1 MLTPDDVRNVVFG
14 RAWRKERGYDEAEV
28 DHFLGRVEA
37 TLRGKRL
44 VTARDVLTMHFSP
57 RKRGGRAY
65 KKHQVDEFLDKVA
78 LTLMKLE
85 VRAEERG
92 KSRPAEDAAARK
104 PDETRP
110 KPEETGSIPLPKRPV
125 REPAQARPAQNTPAQ
140 NTPVQSSPA
149 QIEPAAAVERVPEEP
164 GRPERFRG
172 LQPATSQSTALD
184 KAEVDAFMDRVQATL
199 RGADDLTPNDVL
211 NAQFNPPAPGMPG
224 YDEAG
229 VLAFLVMVSS
239 SIRNITRT
247 NMRAVTTGT
256 NLPPVTATGTQM
268 RPVTATG
275 TGMRPVGPGTGTN
288 LPPATGTG
296 TNLPPVAAQTG
307 AFPAHSGDGNRPPRQ
322 RMIPGRRRPP
332 RR

>member
-37 TLRGKRL
+37 TLRGKRA
-44 VTARDVLTMHFSP
+44 VTARDVLTAEFSP
-57 RKRGGRAY
+57 RRRGGRAY
-65 KKHQVDEFLDKVA
+65 KKAQVDEFLDKVA

-85 VRAEERG
+85 VRADERR
-92 KSRPAEDAAARK
+92 KSRPAEEPEPARK
-104 PDETRP
+104 PAENRE
-110 KPEETGSIPLPKRPV
+110 KPAEVLAPKRPA
-125 REPAQARPAQNTPAQ
+125 REPA
-140 NTPVQSSPA
+140 PVA
-149 QIEPAAAVERVPEEP
+149 EAAAATPSEQ
-164 GRPERFRG
+164 FRG
-172 LQPATSQSTALD
+172 LQPATSQSSALD

-199 RGADDLTPNDVL
+199 RGIDHLTPNDVL

-239 SIRNITRT
+239 SIRNINRNTSTNMSAVTDTGTNPHPVTATGT
-247 NMRAVTTGT
+247 NMRPVATGTNMRPVTATGTSMRPVSTGT
-256 NLPPVTATGTQM
+256 NLPPVT
-268 RPVTATG
+268 
-275 TGMRPVGPGTGTN
+275 GTGTN
-288 LPPATGTG
+288 LPPI
-296 TNLPPVAAQTG
+296 AAQTG
-307 AFPAHSGDGNRPPRQ
+307 AFPGHVGDNRPSRQ

>member
-37 TLRGKRL
+37 TLRGKHL

-57 RKRGGRAY
+57 RRRGGRAY
-65 KKHQVDEFLDKVA
+65 KKAQVDEFLDKVA

-85 VRAEERG
+85 VRADERR
-92 KSRPAEDAAARK
+92 KSRPVEEPARK
-104 PDETRP
+104 PEESRRE
-110 KPEETGSIPLPKRPV
+110 PEETASAPLPQRPA
-125 REPAQARPAQNTPAQ
+125 REPAQIVEAAPEPAQA
-140 NTPVQSSPA
+140 
-149 QIEPAAAVERVPEEP
+149 
-164 GRPERFRG
+164 ERFRG
-172 LQPATSQSTALD
+172 LQPATSQSSALD

-199 RGADDLTPNDVL
+199 RGMDTLTPNDVL
-211 NAQFNPPAPGMPG
+211 NARFNSPAPGMPG

-239 SIRNITRT
+239 SIRNITRNT
-247 NMRAVTTGT
+247 GTTMRPVTSTGT
-256 NLPPVTATGTQM
+256 NLPPVTSTGTNM
-268 RPVTATG
+268 RPVTTTG
-275 TGMRPVGPGTGTN
+275 TGMRPVSTGTN
-288 LPPATGTG
+288 LPPATTTG

-307 AFPAHSGDGNRPPRQ
+307 AFPGQVGDNRPPRQ

>member
-37 TLRGKRL
+37 TLRGKQL
-44 VTARDVLTMHFSP
+44 VTARDVLTAKFSP
-57 RKRGGRAY
+57 RRRGGRAY
-65 KKHQVDEFLDKVA
+65 KKAQVDEFLDKVA

-85 VRAEERG
+85 VRADERR
-92 KSRPAEDAAARK
+92 KSRPAEEAEPARK
-104 PDETRP
+104 PAESRE
-110 KPEETGSIPLPKRPV
+110 KPAEEQLPKRPA
-125 REPAQARPAQNTPAQ
+125 REPA
-140 NTPVQSSPA
+140 PVVEA
-149 QIEPAAAVERVPEEP
+149 APAATPSEQ
-164 GRPERFRG
+164 FRG
-172 LQPATSQSTALD
+172 LQPATSQSSALD

-199 RGADDLTPNDVL
+199 RGIDHLTPNDVL

-239 SIRNITRT
+239 SIRNINRNTSTNMSAVTATGTNPHPVTATGANMRPVATGT
-247 NMRAVTTGT
+247 NMRPVTTTGTNMRPVSTGT
-256 NLPPVTATGTQM
+256 NLPPVT
-268 RPVTATG
+268 
-275 TGMRPVGPGTGTN
+275 GTGTN
-288 LPPATGTG
+288 LPPI
-296 TNLPPVAAQTG
+296 AAQTG
-307 AFPAHSGDGNRPPRQ
+307 AFPAHVGDNRPARQ

>member
-65 KKHQVDEFLDKVA
+65 KKNQVDEFLDKVA

-92 KSRPAEDAAARK
+92 KSRSADDGVRGERAARK
-104 PDETRP
+104 PDEIRP
-110 KPEETGSIPLPKRPV
+110 KPEETGSTPLPQRHV
-125 REPAQARPAQNTPAQ
+125 REPSGPARIEPAHNAA
-140 NTPVQSSPA
+140 A
-149 QIEPAAAVERVPEEP
+149 QIEPAPIVERAPEEP

-172 LQPATSQSTALD
+172 LQPATSQSSALD

-199 RGADDLTPNDVL
+199 RGMDDLTPNDVL
-211 NAQFNPPAPGMPG
+211 NARFNLPAPGMPG

-275 TGMRPVGPGTGTN
+275 TNMRPVGTGTN
-288 LPPATGTG
+288 PPPAAGTG

-307 AFPAHSGDGNRPPRQ
+307 AFPTHAGDGTRPPRQ

>member
-37 TLRGKRL
+37 TLRGKQL
-44 VTARDVLTMHFSP
+44 VTARDVLTAKFSP
-57 RKRGGRAY
+57 RRRGGRAY
-65 KKHQVDEFLDKVA
+65 KKAQVDEFLDKVA

-85 VRAEERG
+85 VRADERR
-92 KSRPAEDAAARK
+92 KSRPAEEAEPARK
-104 PDETRP
+104 PAESRE
-110 KPEETGSIPLPKRPV
+110 KPAEEQLPKRPA
-125 REPAQARPAQNTPAQ
+125 REPA
-140 NTPVQSSPA
+140 PVVEA
-149 QIEPAAAVERVPEEP
+149 APAATPSEQ
-164 GRPERFRG
+164 FRG
-172 LQPATSQSTALD
+172 LQPATSQSSALD

-199 RGADDLTPNDVL
+199 RGIDHLTPNDVL

-239 SIRNITRT
+239 SIRNINR
-247 NMRAVTTGT
+247 NTGT
-256 NLPPVTATGTQM
+256 HM

-275 TGMRPVGPGTGTN
+275 TNMHPVTATGTNMRPVTATGTTMRPVTATGTNMRPVSTGTN

-296 TNLPPVAAQTG
+296 TNLPPIAAQTG
-307 AFPAHSGDGNRPPRQ
+307 AFPAHVGDNRPARQ

>member
-37 TLRGKRL
+37 TLRGKQL
-44 VTARDVLTMHFSP
+44 VTARDVLTTKFSP
-57 RKRGGRAY
+57 RARGGRAY
-65 KKHQVDEFLDKVA
+65 KKVQVDEFLDKVA

-85 VRAEERG
+85 VRADERR
-92 KSRPAEDAAARK
+92 KSRPAEEPARGSG
-104 PDETRP
+104 ETAK
-110 KPEETGSIPLPKRPV
+110 KPEEVAGERLPQRPV
-125 REPAQARPAQNTPAQ
+125 REPAQI
-140 NTPVQSSPA
+140 V
-149 QIEPAAAVERVPEEP
+149 EAAAPREVA
-164 GRPERFRG
+164 PERFRG
-172 LQPATSQSTALD
+172 LQPATSQSSALD

-199 RGADDLTPNDVL
+199 RGMDDLTPNDVL
-211 NAQFNPPAPGMPG
+211 NAVFNPPAPGMPG

-239 SIRNITRT
+239 SIRNITRS
-247 NMRAVTTGT
+247 TGT
-256 NLPPVTATGTQM
+256 NM

-275 TGMRPVGPGTGTN
+275 TNMRPVSAGAGPATGTNMRPVPAGAGPATATNMRPVTGTGTNMRPVSTGTN
-288 LPPATGTG
+288 LPPATGT
-296 TNLPPVAAQTG
+296 TPPPVAAQTG
-307 AFPAHSGDGNRPPRQ
+307 AFPAHVGDNRAARQ